1 MDGNRDLARDPST
14 NCILNVNKV
23 EYEHYIAKRNAK
35 KEKSKKVESIEEEV
49 ANMKSDLDE
58 IKSLLREI
66 LNGNKSWQ
74 NRIRKFK

>member
-1 MDGNRDLARDPST
+1 MEGNRDLARDPLT
-14 NCILNVNKV
+14 NSIINVNTL

-66 LNGNKSWQ
+66 LNGNKS
-74 NRIRKFK
+74 